1 MSEFGIINLNI
12 VPVRIKNNAKSE
24 MISQLFF
31 GEIIKIIKKEIK
43 WSYVSSNIDNYSGW
57 IRNHHY
63 ESLKNDEYI
72 SLSNNKNKFAKH
84 ELIIKKK
91 NFEITIPTGSL
102 LSSLSFLKY
111 SIKSPC
117 NKPKKLKEII
127 YSFMNTPYLWG
138 GKTKFGIDCSGLVQS
153 IYKTQNIVLPRDA
166 VDQFKVG
173 YMVNNNFQLGDLA
186 FFGKNKR
193 TINHVGLITENN
205 NIVHA
210 YGKVRED
217 KLTNQGI
224 QNDEEAKIT
233 HKLIK
238 INRII

>member
-1 MSEFGIINLNI
+1 MIEFGIINLNI

-43 WSYVSSNIDNYSGW
+43 WSYVTSNIDNYSGW

-63 ESLKNDEYI
+63 ELLKTDEYL
-72 SLSNNKNKFAKH
+72 SLSNNKNMFAKH

-91 NFEITIPTGSL
+91 NYEITIPTGSL

-111 SIKSPC
+111 SIKSQH

-166 VDQFKVG
+166 VDQCKVG
-173 YMVNNNFQLGDLA
+173 FRINNNFQLGDLA
-186 FFGKNKR
+186 FFGKDKR
-193 TINHVGLITENN
+193 TINHVGLIMENN

-238 INRII
+238 VNRII